1 MTEFN
6 SQRPPDT
13 NAVQASPMADRTI
26 PRNGVCVATLGGGL
40 VSLSAPARPS
50 ESAHALLERLL
61 EEGRHRGLSA
71 VQGNLFGDTRRW
83 HDTPAEFP
91 LSILARHDSPPGDLR
106 GARVLALP
114 SGSFERL
121 PDATGNLRC
130 VRWETRE
137 ARYLLMGAL
146 TPENH
151 GATPDAQ
158 SAELWRLLQKTMEP
172 AGFGLKNLVRTW
184 FFNDRILDWYDD
196 FNRVRTAF
204 FNEHDIFGSLVPAS
218 TGVGAS
224 NATGAALTMDA
235 LAVTPLADAHVEVHA
250 VASPLQGPANDY
262 KSAFSRA
269 VEVAGDGG
277 RHLLVSGTAS
287 IEPHGLTAHHD
298 DLDAQIKLSL
308 RVVAAILE
316 SRNMSWADVA
326 RAVLYFPET
335 AWMSRFE
342 PCREALGIPPIPALF
357 AHCDICRG
365 DLLFEI
371 ELDAFKDDVK

>member
-1 MTEFN
+1 MTESN
-6 SQRPPDT
+6 SQPPPET
-13 NAVQASPMADRTI
+13 NAAQAPRTAG
-26 PRNGVCVATLGGGL
+26 RATTASQVSVAPLGGAL
-40 VSLSAPARPS
+40 VSLSAPARPG
-50 ESAHALLERLL
+50 ESADALLARLL
-61 EEGRHRGLSA
+61 EEGRHRGLSV
-71 VQGNLFGDTRRW
+71 VQGNVFGDTRRW
-83 HDTPAEFP
+83 QNTAAEFP

-114 SGSFERL
+114 DGSFERL

-130 VRWETRE
+130 VRWETGG

-146 TPENH
+146 TPGNH
-151 GATPDAQ
+151 GAAPDAQ
-158 SAELWRLLQKTMEP
+158 SAELWRLLKATMEP
-172 AGFGLKNLVRTW
+172 AGFCLKDLVRTW
-184 FFNDRILDWYDD
+184 FFNDRILDWYDG

-218 TGVGAS
+218 TGVGAA
-224 NATGAALTMDA
+224 NATGAALTLDA
-235 LAVTPLADAHVEVHA
+235 LAVVPREGAQLEVSA

-269 VEVAGDGG
+269 VEVAEKAG
-277 RHLLVSGTAS
+277 RHLFISGTAS

-316 SRNMSWADVA
+316 ARNMTWADVA
-326 RAVLYFPET
+326 RAILYFPET
-335 AWMSRFE
+335 AWMARFE
-342 PCREALGIPPIPALF
+342 PCREALGIPPLPAIF

-371 ELDAFKDDVK
+371 ELDAFKDGVK